1 MPGHCHLDAV
11 HLPFRHGAR
20 YPTAGDN
27 AEKLATRLLNA
38 SQAGHFKASGELSFL
53 NDWTYKLGSDILVPF
68 GRQQLYELGVR
79 SRIAYGHLL
88 NEFTERGELPVF
100 RTGSIDRMVETMEA
114 FGQGFF
120 GRDSQD
126 QFSMSIAIEA
136 EGINATVYP
145 GGGTCPNSDLDV
157 AASKFGMAEF
167 INHTMAGTAKR
178 LQRSLKGY
186 EIQPGDVHTM
196 MALCAYETLALGY
209 SAFCPLFTEDDF
221 LNFQYA
227 WDIMFFYGNGPGGQ
241 TTAAQGKGWVQEFLA
256 RLTHTPIEV
265 YDSSTNST
273 LDGNPETFPLN
284 QSIYADASH
293 DSYIMSTFTAL
304 NLPIHQGALGLDK
317 RVDGRVFTSSALVP
331 FNTNFVA
338 QVMTC
343 QGEERQQIR
352 FLINDA
358 VVPLSGT
365 YDGCEEDEHGLC
377 ALDAVVE
384 ALQRR
389 MKEIDYTSACRGNI
403 TMINDTAQLKDSNG
417 MPYEWS
423 AQ

>member
-11 HLPFRHGAR
+11 HLLFRHGAR

-27 AEKLATRLLNA
+27 AELLATRLLNA
-38 SQAGHFKASGELSFL
+38 SQTGGLKASGELSFL

-79 SRIAYGHLL
+79 SRVAYGHLL
-88 NEFTERGELPVF
+88 NDFTARGELPVF

-120 GRDSQD
+120 GRDSQK
-126 QFSMSIAIEA
+126 QFSMSIAIE
-136 EGINATVYP
+136 EKGINATVYP

-167 INHTMAGTAKR
+167 VNKTFAGTAER
-178 LQRSLKGY
+178 LQRDLQGY
-186 EIQPGDVHTM
+186 AITPADVHTM
-196 MALCAYETLALGY
+196 MSLCAYETLSLGY
-209 SAFCPLFTEDDF
+209 SAFCPLFTEDEF
-221 LNFQYA
+221 LDFQYA
-227 WDIMFFYGNGPGGQ
+227 YDIMFFYGNGPGGQ

-256 RLTHTPIEV
+256 RLTHTPIAE

-273 LDGNPETFPLN
+273 LDGNPATFPLN

-304 NLPIHQGALGLDK
+304 NLPIHGGALPLDR

-338 QVMTC
+338 QVLSC
-343 QGEERQQIR
+343 GGRDRQQIR
-352 FLINDA
+352 FIINDA
-358 VVPLSGT
+358 VVPLSER
-365 YDGCEEDEHGLC
+365 YDGCDEDEHGLC
-377 ALDAVVE
+377 AVDAVVD
-384 ALQRR
+384 ALQKR
-389 MKEIDYTSACRGNI
+389 MDEIDYAAACTGDIAKINETS
-403 TMINDTAQLKDSNG
+403 QLKDSNG
-417 MPYEWS
+417 LPY
-423 AQ
+423 

>member
-11 HLPFRHGAR
+11 HLLFRHGAR

-27 AEKLATRLLNA
+27 AELLATRLLNA
-38 SQAGHFKASGELSFL
+38 SQTGGLKATGELSFL

-79 SRIAYGHLL
+79 ARVAYGHLL
-88 NEFTERGELPVF
+88 NDFTARGELPVF

-120 GRDSQD
+120 GRDSD
-126 QFSMSIAIEA
+126 KQFSMSIAIE
-136 EGINATVYP
+136 EKGVNATVYP

-167 INHTMAGTAKR
+167 VNRTFAGTAAR
-178 LQRSLKGY
+178 LQKDLQGY
-186 EIQPGDVHTM
+186 EITPGDVHTLM
-196 MALCAYETLALGY
+196 SLCSYETLALGY
-209 SAFCPLFTEDDF
+209 SAFCPLFTEAEF
-221 LNFQYA
+221 LDYQYA

-256 RLTHTPIEV
+256 RLTHTPIAA

-273 LDGNPETFPLN
+273 LDGNPQTFPLN

-304 NLPIHQGALGLDK
+304 NLPIHGGALPLDR
-317 RVDGRVFTSSALVP
+317 RVDGRVFMSSALVP

-338 QVMTC
+338 QVLSC
-343 QGEERQQIR
+343 DGADAPQIR
-352 FLINDA
+352 FIINDA
-358 VVPLSGT
+358 VVPLT
-365 YDGCEEDEHGLC
+365 RYDGCAEDAHGLC
-377 ALDAVVE
+377 AVDTVVA
-384 ALQRR
+384 ALQKR
-389 MKEIDYTSACRGNI
+389 MDEIDYTAACRGGITNI
-403 TMINDTAQLKDSNG
+403 TDTAQLKDSNG
-417 MPYEWS
+417 LPY
-423 AQ
+423 